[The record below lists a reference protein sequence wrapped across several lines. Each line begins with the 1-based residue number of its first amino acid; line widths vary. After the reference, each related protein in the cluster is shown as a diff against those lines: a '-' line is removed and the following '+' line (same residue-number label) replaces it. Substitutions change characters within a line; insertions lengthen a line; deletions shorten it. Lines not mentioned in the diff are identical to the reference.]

1 MVLNR
6 ALHNLYSF
14 TGHQRLALSVHTNL
28 YVIIFNGFKELPCYI
43 CHNWFNPLLLAMKL
57 GFSNLIMLE
66 AVLQHI
72 ASEVAFLYACVEVLG
87 VRMLGQLLCMLYILT
102 HVAKLSSRNGV
113 PVYAA
118 TSSR

>member
-14 TGHQRLALSVHTNL
+14 TGHQPLALSIHTNL
-28 YVIIFNGFKELPCYI
+28 YIIIFNGFKEVPCCI
-43 CHNWFNPLLLAMKL
+43 CHNWFNLLLLVMKL

-66 AVLQHI
+66 AFLQYI
-72 ASEVAFLYACVEVLG
+72 ASIVAFLYACVKVLG
-87 VRMLGQLLCMLYILT
+87 VMILGQLVCMLYILT

-113 PVYAA
+113 PVYTP
-118 TSSR
+118 TSS